1 MNILLVNPETPST
14 FWSFRNALKFISK
27 KSSEPPLGLLTVAS
41 MLSKSWNK
49 KLIDLNVDQLKDK
62 DILWAD
68 LVFLTGMNIQRK
80 SFDDVVKR
88 CNYLNKKIVA
98 GGPMVTMGYE
108 EFLGIDH
115 FILNEAEITLPEF
128 LKDLDAGRPKQVY
141 TSDRFPMIESTPAPA
156 WELLNMKK
164 YASMSIQY
172 SRGCPFNCDFCT
184 ITLLNGHKPRVKTT
198 SQFLTELDLL
208 YRTGW
213 RGGVFIV
220 DDNFIGN
227 KKTVKHDL
235 LPALI
240 KWDEKHQFPFN
251 FITEASIN
259 LADDEE
265 LVELM
270 VKAGFDSAF
279 IGIESVNTASLSECG
294 KTQNVNRDLVASV
307 QKLHRNGLMVSGGFI
322 VGFDNDPH
330 NIFEEMINFIQNSG
344 IVTAMV
350 GLLNAPKGT
359 RLFQKLKSENRI
371 LKDMSG
377 NNMDGSLN
385 FIPKMD
391 YTKLISGYKTIL
403 DTIYSQKEFYYRVK
417 KFLAEY
423 TQNHQYIKKTFSL
436 GNILALFR
444 TFWFLGVV
452 EKGRTYYWRLL
463 FYTIFKHPEKLA
475 LSVTLAIYGFHFRR
489 VIENI

>member
-1 MNILLVNPETPST
+1 
-14 FWSFRNALKFISK
+14 
-27 KSSEPPLGLLTVAS
+27 
-41 MLSKSWNK
+41 
-49 KLIDLNVDQLKDK
+49 
-62 DILWAD
+62 
-68 LVFLTGMNIQRK
+68 
-80 SFDDVVKR
+80 
-88 CNYLNKKIVA
+88 
-98 GGPMVTMGYE
+98 
-108 EFLGIDH
+108 
-115 FILNEAEITLPEF
+115 
-128 LKDLDAGRPKQVY
+128 
-141 TSDRFPMIESTPAPA
+141 
-156 WELLNMKK
+156 
-164 YASMSIQY
+164 MSIQY